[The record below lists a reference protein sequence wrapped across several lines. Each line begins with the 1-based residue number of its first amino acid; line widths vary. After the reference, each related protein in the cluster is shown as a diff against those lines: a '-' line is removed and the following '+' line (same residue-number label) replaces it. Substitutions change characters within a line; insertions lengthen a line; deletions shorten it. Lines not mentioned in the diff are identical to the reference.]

1 MRAGRVRISQAIRT
15 DVSGAPGHF
24 EDTDGCHVV
33 WQRQSPVLRLLV
45 IEALVL
51 AVAMMAA
58 AVPISVGIAPSN
70 TSLIVIGLS
79 PNSIDAHMCW

>member
-1 MRAGRVRISQAIRT
+1 
-15 DVSGAPGHF
+15 
-24 EDTDGCHVV
+24 
-33 WQRQSPVLRLLV
+33 LV